1 MKCPYCNKDM
11 QQGVIESN
19 HILRWKKTG
28 SLINRFKAHGHAVRL
43 SRGSFVKGESAEA
56 TLCRYCCKVLIDYS
70 ILWT

>member
-19 HILRWKKTG
+19 RMLRWRKTG

-56 TLCRYCCKVLIDYS
+56 WLCRDCCKVVIDYS

>member
-56 TLCRYCCKVLIDYS
+56 WLGRDCCKVVIDYS

>member
-11 QQGVIESN
+11 QQGVIKSN

-28 SLINRFKAHGHAVRL
+28 SLINRSKAHDHAVRL

-56 TLCRYCCKVLIDYS
+56 WLCRDCCKVVIDYS

>member
-28 SLINRFKAHGHAVRL
+28 NLINRFKAHDHAVRL

-56 TLCRYCCKVLIDYS
+56 WLCRDCCKVVIDYS
-70 ILWT
+70 IL

>member
-19 HILRWKKTG
+19 QKLRWKKTG

-56 TLCRYCCKVLIDYS
+56 WLCRDCCKVVIDYS